1 MSPSHLLDLEGKGS
15 NRGRECVPGPRGREP
30 TAQLGEAA
38 PALTQGTLQMLS
50 GSGDWTSQPS
60 VPGTKQ
66 GRPFSPLVFNLV
78 LEVVASPDNKKMK
91 GIPIS
96 KEEVKLYSLMT

>member
-1 MSPSHLLDLEGKGS
+1 MILSKDSEKAFDKIQHPFLTKILNIEGTYLNILTTLYKK
-15 NRGRECVPGPRGREP
+15 P
-30 TAQLGEAA
+30 TADII
-38 PALTQGTLQMLS
+38 LS
-50 GSGDWTSQPS
+50 GEKLRAFPLWS
-60 VPGTKQ
+60 GTKQ